1 MGKGSG
7 ECRRL
12 DLRSL
17 VTTKECASTGR
28 VRWMDRHQEKPPALA
43 RDNRNVNQK

>member
-28 VRWMDRHQEKPPALA
+28 VRWMDRAK
-43 RDNRNVNQK
+43 RNDCCVGESV